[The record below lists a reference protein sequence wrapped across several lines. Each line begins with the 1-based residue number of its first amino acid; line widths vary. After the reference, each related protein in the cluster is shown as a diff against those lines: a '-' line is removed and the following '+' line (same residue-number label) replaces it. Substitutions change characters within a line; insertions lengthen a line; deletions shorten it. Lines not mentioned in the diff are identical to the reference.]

1 MLKLTT
7 QLNLIV
13 LDKFT
18 VADFTP
24 VVDKA
29 TKQPKIKDGKQVLK
43 LKDGAA
49 ILRNEEDGEILKGS
63 IKTFQPFNA
72 ESGARLRVSALVTP
86 YTNGGFINY
95 SIVITSVEGK

>member
-24 VVDKA
+24 VVDKV
-29 TKQPKIKDGKQVLK
+29 TKQPKVKDNRPVLK
-43 LKDGAA
+43 LKDGTAV
-49 ILRNEEDGEILKGS
+49 LRSDDGEILKGS
-63 IKTFQPFNA
+63 IKSFQSFNA

>member
-43 LKDGAA
+43 LKDGVA
-49 ILRNEEDGEILKGS
+49 ILRSDDGEILKGS

-72 ESGARLRVSALVTP
+72 ESGARLRVSSLVTP